1 MPNNTLLLGKR
12 GHGPRWMGEG
22 FVLHMLMLIHVS
34 NDLCYLYPRMYVL
47 DPELVGFS
55 EFSLSG
61 KRARI

>member
-1 MPNNTLLLGKR
+1 
-12 GHGPRWMGEG
+12 MGEG